1 MWPYWIGQL
10 DRKYRLKHNHSW
22 TSLTDKRETE
32 RKFSCFS
39 RLTMSL
45 RDIIRLGL
53 LNACYEVGFSIKCRD
68 PNGPRHAGLL
78 GVLLFLFFFN
88 YSWSVRLWSE
98 VYRQCCGITNLK
110 HKERLHHC
118 QALAYLKWPRL
129 SRLKSLRRRAGI
141 DDCRDLSSS
150 NRPDLGKRAS
160 SPPHVNTTTTFMR
173 GNKVWAKLG
182 KACRPS

>member
-10 DRKYRLKHNHSW
+10 DRKYRLKHSHSW

-68 PNGPRHAGLL
+68 PNGPRRAGLL

-88 YSWSVRLWSE
+88 YSWSVLLWSE

-110 HKERLHHC
+110 HKERLHQGFLGSSHC
-118 QALAYLKWPRL
+118 EGVLALTIAEISARATGRISESGPARL
-129 SRLKSLRRRAGI
+129 L
-141 DDCRDLSSS
+141 
-150 NRPDLGKRAS
+150 
-160 SPPHVNTTTTFMR
+160 M
-173 GNKVWAKLG
+173 
-182 KACRPS
+182 